1 MGEHSEHVGRLR
13 GSGSKGERRGCG
25 VGSAAGG
32 RELAK
37 EDTWTWIIS
46 SCTIPSSPS
55 PRTAGQTVPFKWDV
69 LLGLHKLTLGDEIQ
83 DMEWQSKGPRARR
96 LKIQGQS

>member
-1 MGEHSEHVGRLR
+1 MKWGRTVSML
-13 GSGSKGERRGCG
+13 GGLGALGAKEKDVAAG

-32 RELAK
+32 RELAQ
-37 EDTWTWIIS
+37 EDTWTLIIS

-55 PRTAGQTVPFKWDV
+55 PRTAGQTVPFKWDG

-83 DMEWQSKGPRARR
+83 DMEWQSKAPGP
-96 LKIQGQS
+96 GG